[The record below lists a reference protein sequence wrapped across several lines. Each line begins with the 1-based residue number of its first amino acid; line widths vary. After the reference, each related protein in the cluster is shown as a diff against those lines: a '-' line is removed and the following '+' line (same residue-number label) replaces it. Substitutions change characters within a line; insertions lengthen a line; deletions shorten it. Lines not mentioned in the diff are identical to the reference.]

1 MLCVTQVFAQNR
13 TITGTVTAKDDGLP
27 IPGATV
33 KVKGTTNAT
42 VTNGVGKFS
51 ISVPSGASLVISF
64 VGYDAQTIAV
74 GSQSTINVSL
84 TASAT
89 QLGEVVVT
97 GALGIKHQKSE
108 LGYAA
113 ATITPKELTQTN
125 VTNVAQGLTGKVAGL
140 GIYTL
145 SNGIDPQITINL
157 RGNRSLEG
165 NNTALIVLDGVPIPG
180 ATIGSINPGD
190 IADVTILKGAGA
202 AALYGSQASNGAV
215 LITTKRGTTD
225 GKPSIVYENSFQ
237 AEKVAFF
244 PKLQNGFGMYG
255 GEGTL
260 FNPVDGST
268 VPALDPLTG
277 QSVYIPYENQLY
289 GPPFNG
295 AIVNVGYPLNGIA
308 GYDPYPGYPVV
319 NTTGRQVTAKY
330 SALATNPIQ
339 DFFKTGYT
347 EQNNISYQQGDSKNS
362 IYMSAQNVYKTD
374 IVEGD
379 KAIKDAFSVRGH
391 HTYGIFSLDYSAG
404 YTRSTVSS
412 YLANNNDLGVPGS
425 FVTNAG
431 ANDLYS
437 SVLQWPAF
445 LPIKNYR
452 DSNSDIGNASN
463 FYDAYAINPYW
474 ILQHTRDNY
483 SRDVLLSQIKLQ
495 LDPTEWLTASYQVSN
510 NFGIYQERIT
520 KDEVDFTK
528 YAISDPFQAG
538 ATATG
543 FSATGKGLGSVYD
556 MYQFG
561 DGTSNNGVGGDGYNR
576 IEGDAV
582 LNFHHTF
589 FKDFKTNLILGN
601 TIFQNYLK
609 NQWTGSNQLA
619 IPNLYNL
626 NYIGGLIQA
635 NEAEYR
641 VRQIAYFADL
651 DISYKGWA
659 TLEATYRNEQDSRL
673 SKAQRSFNYP
683 SVKLSFVPTEAIPAL
698 KDNKILSY
706 WQIRGEVSQVGN
718 INVGPYHINNI
729 FVVAPGFPYGSLF
742 GVNQNTQNYSAS
754 LKPELTK
761 EFEIG
766 TEIGLFNGRLDI
778 NYSYYQQR
786 DKNQTLPINISAS
799 TGYTSSLV
807 NIGET
812 QSSGQELQI
821 SGQILTQAKNHFG
834 FSLDVNVSK
843 NEGKVIS
850 LIPGSNKL
858 SLGNNEYAEV
868 GKPFPL
874 LEGTDFVRDPQGHV
888 VVDATTGYPTRNN
901 TSLTV
906 FGRTTP
912 EYTLGIRPTF
922 SYKFVSLEALF
933 EYRGGYVVN
942 NGLGGTMT
950 FAGSSALTAEAGRQV
965 FVYPNSVVQT
975 SPGVYVKNTNTNVQN
990 GNYGFWQSSAYS
1002 GTMSPFV
1009 TSGAFWK
1016 LREVD
1021 LAFKLDQFVKNSKFI
1036 KGATFALTGRN
1047 LFIWVP
1053 KSNIWTD
1060 PEFSDVGATSNVRG
1074 NNDANLLP
1082 GTRIFGADLKLTF

>member
-42 VTNGVGKFS
+42 VTNGAGKYS

-64 VGYDAQTIAV
+64 VGYEAQTIAV
-74 GSQSTINVSL
+74 GSQSTVNASL
-84 TASAT
+84 TTSAN

-215 LITTKRGTTD
+215 LISTKRGTTD
-225 GKPSIVYENSFQ
+225 GKPAIVYENSFQ
-237 AEKVAFF
+237 AEKVAFW
-244 PKLQNGFGMYG
+244 PKLQNGYGMYG

-260 FNPVDGST
+260 YNPIDGST
-268 VPALDPLTG
+268 VAATDPLTG

-295 AIVNVGYPLNGIA
+295 AIVPVGYPLNSIA
-308 GYDPYPGYPVV
+308 GYLGAT
-319 NTTGRQVTAKY
+319 TTGRQVTAKY

-362 IYMSAQNVYKTD
+362 FYMSAQNVYKTD

-379 KAIKDAFSVRGH
+379 KSIKDAFSVRGH
-391 HTYGIFSLDYSAG
+391 RTYGIFSLDYSAG
-404 YTRSTVSS
+404 YTRNTVSM
-412 YLANNNDLGVPGS
+412 YLANNNDMNGQAGVVGS

-445 LPIKNYR
+445 LPIKNYSN
-452 DSNSDIGNASN
+452 SNSDIGNASN

-483 SRDVLLSQIKLQ
+483 SRDVLLSQVKLQ
-495 LDPTEWLTASYQVSN
+495 LDPTEWLTASYQISN
-510 NFGIYQERIT
+510 NFGVYQERIT
-520 KDEVDFTK
+520 KDEVDFTP
-528 YAISDPFQAG
+528 YAISDPYQAG

-556 MYQFG
+556 RYQYG

-589 FKDFKTNLILGN
+589 FKDFKTNLIVGN

-609 NQWTGSNQLA
+609 DQWTGSNQLA
-619 IPNLYNL
+619 IPNLYNI

-635 NEAEYR
+635 NEYEAR
-641 VRQIAYFADL
+641 VRQIAYFADV

-683 SVKLSFVPTEAIPAL
+683 SVKVSFVPTEAIPAL
-698 KDNKILSY
+698 KDNK
-706 WQIRGEVSQVGN
+706 V
-718 INVGPYHINNI
+718 
-729 FVVAPGFPYGSLF
+729 
-742 GVNQNTQNYSAS
+742 T
-754 LKPELTK
+754 
-761 EFEIG
+761 
-766 TEIGLFNGRLDI
+766 GR
-778 NYSYYQQR
+778 
-786 DKNQTLPINISAS
+786 
-799 TGYTSSLV
+799 
-807 NIGET
+807 
-812 QSSGQELQI
+812 
-821 SGQILTQAKNHFG
+821 
-834 FSLDVNVSK
+834 
-843 NEGKVIS
+843 
-850 LIPGSNKL
+850 
-858 SLGNNEYAEV
+858 
-868 GKPFPL
+868 
-874 LEGTDFVRDPQGHV
+874 
-888 VVDATTGYPTRNN
+888 
-901 TSLTV
+901 
-906 FGRTTP
+906 
-912 EYTLGIRPTF
+912 
-922 SYKFVSLEALF
+922 
-933 EYRGGYVVN
+933 YVV
-942 NGLGGTMT
+942 
-950 FAGSSALTAEAGRQV
+950 
-965 FVYPNSVVQT
+965 
-975 SPGVYVKNTNTNVQN
+975 K
-990 GNYGFWQSSAYS
+990 
-1002 GTMSPFV
+1002 
-1009 TSGAFWK
+1009 
-1016 LREVD
+1016 
-1021 LAFKLDQFVKNSKFI
+1021 
-1036 KGATFALTGRN
+1036 
-1047 LFIWVP
+1047 
-1053 KSNIWTD
+1053 
-1060 PEFSDVGATSNVRG
+1060 
-1074 NNDANLLP
+1074 
-1082 GTRIFGADLKLTF
+1082 